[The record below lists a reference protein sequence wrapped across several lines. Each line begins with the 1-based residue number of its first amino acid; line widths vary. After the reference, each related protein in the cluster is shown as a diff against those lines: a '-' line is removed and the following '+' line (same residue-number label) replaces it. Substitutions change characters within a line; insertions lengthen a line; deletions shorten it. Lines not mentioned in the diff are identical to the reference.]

1 MSEND
6 ARSNLGMNRRRFCQ
20 ATGAAACAVAAGG
33 AAVLSA
39 DFLRPRTLLEPSSR
53 FLADLPDAI
62 EVGEVLTNE
71 IYRAYVVR
79 APDGFRALSSV
90 CTHLG
95 CVTRYQP
102 DQRIIAC
109 PCHGSRFSLEG
120 EVIAG
125 PAPQPLPTFEI
136 SLSPNGE
143 IEVNTAAV
151 VPTGT
156 VFRL

>member
-1 MSEND
+1 MSENGSRPD
-6 ARSNLGMNRRRFCQ
+6 LEMDRRRFFQ

-39 DFLRPRTLLEPSSR
+39 DFLRPRTLLEPSTR
-53 FLADLPDAI
+53 FLANLPETM
-62 EVGEVLTNE
+62 EVGEVVTNE
-71 IYRAYVVR
+71 VFRAYVIR

-109 PCHGSRFSLEG
+109 PCHGSRFGLDG
-120 EVIAG
+120 EVTAG
-125 PAPQPLPTFEI
+125 PAPQPLPTFQI
-136 SLSPNGE
+136 TLSQRGE
-143 IEVNTAAV
+143 IEVDTAV
-151 VPTGT
+151 VIPTGT
-156 VFRL
+156 IFRL